1 MSLVSR
7 SPWKSS
13 KPSSGADLVAV
24 YAVEARP
31 RVRKALPQLD
41 AGTRKDLLG
50 AMRSL
55 GANPRPQGVKP
66 LKGHRPWLRI
76 RVGDYRI
83 IYDVDDD
90 ARVVTVSVVGHRR
103 EVYRGLDL

>member
-1 MSLVSR
+1 
-7 SPWKSS
+7 
-13 KPSSGADLVAV
+13 VAV

-31 RVRKALPQLD
+31 RVRKALRQFD
-41 AGTRKDLLG
+41 VGTRKDVLE
-50 AMRSL
+50 AIRSL
-55 GANPRPQGVKP
+55 GANPRPPGVKP
-66 LKGHRPWLRI
+66 LKGHRPWLRL